1 MHPWPGKLGLAA
13 SSICIPWKVRSQIPK
28 RRVNEHLLF
37 SIAFV
42 GVIGLLGIGFYGL
55 MVCRNLIK
63 IVIALQILV
72 KAALLGLMAAG
83 NLNGQ
88 INLSQSMA
96 LTVIVADTIVAV
108 MGIALGVQIRR
119 RVGTLDVRELSRL
132 KG

>member
-1 MHPWPGKLGLAA
+1 MSLSPFN
-13 SSICIPWKVRSQIPK
+13 IV
-28 RRVNEHLLF
+28 
-37 SIAFV
+37 FV

-55 MVCRNLIK
+55 MICRNLIK

-72 KAALLGLMAAG
+72 KAALLGLIAAG

-119 RVGTLDVRELSRL
+119 RVGTLDVRELSHL

>member
-1 MHPWPGKLGLAA
+1 MSLSPF
-13 SSICIPWKVRSQIPK
+13 I
-28 RRVNEHLLF
+28 
-37 SIAFV
+37 IAFV

-55 MVCRNLIK
+55 MVSRNLIK

-83 NLNGQ
+83 SLNGQ
-88 INLSQSMA
+88 IHLSQSMA

-119 RVGTLDVRELSRL
+119 RVGTLDVRELCA
-132 KG
+132 